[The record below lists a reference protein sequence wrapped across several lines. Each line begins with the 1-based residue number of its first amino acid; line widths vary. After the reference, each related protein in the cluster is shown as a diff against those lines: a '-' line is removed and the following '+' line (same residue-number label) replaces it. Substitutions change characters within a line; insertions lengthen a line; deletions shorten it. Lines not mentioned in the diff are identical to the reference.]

1 MIFKNNNNKNKQ
13 KNKKSYI
20 FYLMLSSFVFKLLF
34 FIFKKKKIIKSNF
47 KIFKKEEIK
56 EIDELSNGK
65 ESFNKFWCD
74 TRNIFKDFFIPHKG
88 NNHKPKILHTRS
100 LAIIVFSLSLL
111 KIWTVAYLFFI
122 YPNQAEMQNQINKE
136 ILVLINKE
144 RINNNLSELKEN
156 KILDSS
162 ALAKADDMIINN
174 YFDHYSPNGKKP
186 WDWINRAVYPYLF
199 VGENLAMN
207 FTSAESAH
215 NALMQ
220 SPSHKKNILNEKYSD
235 IGLAVVSGKIDGK
248 NTNILVQL
256 FGSKNNNIIDKKV
269 AISNK
274 SNKIKIKTKT
284 ENKTITP
291 EIKQE
296 KNIKNQKNI
305 INNKTINNTKNIK
318 TEDIKKN
325 IENIED
331 VKYIKKIK
339 DKNINKN
346 IISNDNPI
354 NILSV
359 DEDFKNNFNKEIIY
373 KNPVEN
379 KKIGIATKI
388 VNVSQNIYIGFLII
402 LIVSLFANILIKIN
416 VQHKPVIVQTILSII
431 VIIGLISIHF
441 HILENISKKI
451 MIL

>member
-20 FYLMLSSFVFKLLF
+20 FYLMFGSFVFKLLF

-74 TRNIFKDFFIPHKG
+74 TRNIFKDFFIPHKD

-156 KILDSS
+156 KVLDSS

-174 YFDHYSPNGKKP
+174 YFNHYSPNGKKP
-186 WDWINRAVYPYLF
+186 WDWISRTVYPYLF

-207 FTSAESAH
+207 FTSAESVH

-256 FGSKNNNIIDKKV
+256 FGSENNNIIDKKV
-269 AISNK
+269 VIANK
-274 SNKIKIKTKT
+274 SNEIKIETKT
-284 ENKTITP
+284 VNEIITP

-318 TEDIKKN
+318 TENIKKN
-325 IENIED
+325 IKNIED

-339 DKNINKN
+339 NKN
-346 IISNDNPI
+346 IISNHNPI
-354 NILSV
+354 GVLAV
-359 DEDFKNNFNKEIIY
+359 DENFKDNFNEEIIY

-402 LIVSLFANILIKIN
+402 LIVSLFINILIKIN

-431 VIIGLISIHF
+431 IIIGLISIHF
-441 HILENISKKI
+441 HTLENISKKI

>member
-13 KNKKSYI
+13 KNKKNYI
-20 FYLMLSSFVFKLLF
+20 FYLMLGSFVFKLFF
-34 FIFKKKKIIKSNF
+34 FIFKKKKTIKSNF

-88 NNHKPKILHTRS
+88 NKHKPKILHTRS

-156 KILDSS
+156 KVLDSS

-174 YFDHYSPNGKKP
+174 YFNHYSPNGKKP
-186 WDWINRAVYPYLF
+186 WDWISRTVYPYLF

-207 FTSAESAH
+207 FTSAESVH

-235 IGLAVVSGKIDGK
+235 VGLAVVSGKIDGK

-256 FGSKNNNIIDKKV
+256 FGSKNNSIIDKKV
-269 AISNK
+269 AILNK
-274 SNKIKIKTKT
+274 SNKIKIETKT
-284 ENKTITP
+284 ENKIITQ

-296 KNIKNQKNI
+296 KNIENQKNN
-305 INNKTINNTKNIK
+305 INNKIINK

-331 VKYIKKIK
+331 IKYIEKIK

-346 IISNDNPI
+346 IISDDNPI
-354 NILSV
+354 NILAV
-359 DEDFKNNFNKEIIY
+359 DEDFKNNFNKKIAY

-388 VNVSQNIYIGFLII
+388 VRVSQNIYIGFLII
-402 LIVSLFANILIKIN
+402 LIISLFVNILIKIN
-416 VQHKPVIVQTILSII
+416 VQHKPVIAQTILSII
-431 VIIGLISIHF
+431 VIVGLISIHF
-441 HILENISKKI
+441 HTLENISKKI

>member
-1 MIFKNNNNKNKQ
+1 MIFKNKQ
-13 KNKKSYI
+13 KNKKNYI
-20 FYLMLSSFVFKLLF
+20 FYLMFGSFVFKLLF
-34 FIFKKKKIIKSNF
+34 FIFKKKKAIKSNF

-56 EIDELSNGK
+56 EIDELKDGK

-74 TRNIFKDFFIPHKG
+74 TGNIFKDFFVPHEG
-88 NNHKPKILHTRS
+88 NNYKPKILHTRS

-156 KILDSS
+156 KVLDSS

-174 YFDHYSPNGKKP
+174 YFAHYSPNGKKP
-186 WDWINRAVYPYLF
+186 WDWISRAVYPYLF
-199 VGENLAMN
+199 IGENLAMN
-207 FTSAESAH
+207 FTSAESVH

-256 FGSKNNNIIDKKV
+256 FGSENNNIIDKKV
-269 AISNK
+269 VIANK
-274 SNKIKIKTKT
+274 SNEIKIETKT
-284 ENKTITP
+284 ANKIITP

-296 KNIKNQKNI
+296 KNIDNQKKI
-305 INNKTINNTKNIK
+305 INHRIINKTEDIK
-318 TEDIKKN
+318 IGDIKKN

-331 VKYIKKIK
+331 IKYIEKNK

-346 IISNDNPI
+346 IISNNKPI
-354 NILSV
+354 GVLAV
-359 DEDFKNNFNKEIIY
+359 DENFKNNFNEEIIY

-388 VNVSQNIYIGFLII
+388 VSVFQNIYIGFLII
-402 LIVSLFANILIKIN
+402 LIISLFANILIKIN
-416 VQHKPVIVQTILSII
+416 VQHKPVITQTILSII

-441 HILENISKKI
+441 HTLENISKKI